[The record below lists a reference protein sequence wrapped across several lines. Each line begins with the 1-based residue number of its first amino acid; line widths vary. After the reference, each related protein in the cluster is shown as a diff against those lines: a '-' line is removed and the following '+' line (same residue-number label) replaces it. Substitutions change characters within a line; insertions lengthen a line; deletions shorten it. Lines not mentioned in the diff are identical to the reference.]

1 MLRVVE
7 QLGNQMNA
15 GRVLAAA
22 VAPINVQQRRGGRV
36 QAVPAV
42 AAVAAVVAPAP
53 VALPQMIIEIDKRIF
68 DICVKC
74 EEDVIMNQQS
84 KILGSKNGLENT

>member
-1 MLRVVE
+1 MLIE

-22 VAPINVQQRRGGRV
+22 VAPINAQQRRGGRV

-42 AAVAAVVAPAP
+42 PAVVAPAP

-68 DICVKC
+68 DIRVEW
-74 EEDVIMNQQS
+74 EEDVIM
-84 KILGSKNGLENT
+84 KH